1 MNTTSNYIG
10 LKSAANLKTF
20 FLQFELAVL
29 VYYSWKSL
37 VCIVLL
43 SQLYGSSL

>member
-1 MNTTSNYIG
+1 MKA
-10 LKSAANLKTF
+10 L

-43 SQLYGSSL
+43 VSYTAVLCDLPTVRII